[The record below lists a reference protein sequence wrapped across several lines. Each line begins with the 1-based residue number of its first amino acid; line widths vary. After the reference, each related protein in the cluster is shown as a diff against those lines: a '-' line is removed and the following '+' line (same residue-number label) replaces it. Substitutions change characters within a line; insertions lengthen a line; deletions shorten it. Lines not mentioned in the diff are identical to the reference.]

1 MNNIISNALTAQGN
15 KQGKTSHKY
24 LPLLH
29 MLHFSE
35 LVAFLWF
42 LDLSHTQHITYTAN
56 ELFQSFMPFSVAFS
70 TYGVKLNHF
79 AVHLKLTQYCKSN
92 MVQFYEDNGY
102 NSLFC
107 TIYPCCLSILYI
119 AVCTP

>member
-42 LDLSHTQHITYTAN
+42 LDLSHTQHITYTAMN
-56 ELFQSFMPFSVAFS
+56 YSKVLRHFQ
-70 TYGVKLNHF
+70 
-79 AVHLKLTQYCKSN
+79 
-92 MVQFYEDNGY
+92 
-102 NSLFC
+102 
-107 TIYPCCLSILYI
+107 
-119 AVCTP
+119 